1 MSIERTYL
9 NIIKAIYDKLTA
21 DIILSSENLKAFPLS
36 PRKRKGCPIF
46 PFSVNILLKSWS
58 EILDKKTFKFERD
71 K

>member
-1 MSIERTYL
+1 MQEIYL
-9 NIIKAIYDKLTA
+9 NMKKGHIQQIHRYYPQC
-21 DIILSSENLKAFPLS
+21 ENLKAFPLS